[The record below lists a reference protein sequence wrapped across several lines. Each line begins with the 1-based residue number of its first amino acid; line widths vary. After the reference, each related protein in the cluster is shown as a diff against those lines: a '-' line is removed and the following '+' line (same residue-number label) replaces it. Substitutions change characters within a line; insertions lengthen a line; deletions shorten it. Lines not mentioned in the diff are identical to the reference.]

1 MSFSPFSSVV
11 MGFSGFVTSAG
22 RRFLAGAALSGLALG
37 VLTGCGA
44 GGSPVLPGNDD
55 KVTLQGKV
63 KGGQQPIS
71 GSTIQ
76 LYAVGTTGDGTAS
89 TPLLTTTVVTGA
101 AGEFS
106 ITGDYTCPSI
116 TSEVYLIAKGGNPGL
131 AAGTNNTALALMA
144 ALGPCG
150 NLTSAT
156 HIIINE
162 ATTVGSVWPLT
173 PFMNSYL
180 AVGSSV
186 ANAQTLSA
194 DFLEINK
201 FINTDGGASPGPT
214 LPAGF
219 GAPVNALYS
228 MANILASCA
237 NSPGGVAADGS
248 ACGNLFALA
257 TPGGGIA
264 PTNIVDAALNISKNP
279 FQNVAGL
286 YNLSSAS
293 VPFQPTLPAVP
304 ADWTL
309 KILPK
314 IMLQLPSSLVGTGS
328 TQATTFTLGQAA
340 PAGGLAVS
348 LSSSATG
355 FVTVSPATVNVAA
368 GASSGA
374 FSYSGLANGPAN
386 LIASATGYITD
397 TELVTATDSLIS
409 LGAIPVVA
417 PGQSVSLPLSLGVAA
432 PVGGVTVN
440 FTSGNTGIATISPAN
455 VFIAAGLKV
464 PTANP
469 QVTGVTVGTTAI
481 NASAAGYA
489 PGTRAAVVSV
499 TASLPTTVGTPV
511 ALPTN
516 ATLTISAPAPVAGI
530 TFTLTTDNT
539 AIATVPTTITVA
551 AGTTTAQIP
560 VTGVAVGTTT
570 LRANSTG
577 ITETTSAVTVVSGIT
592 TSGDVVTGA
601 GVEVSPYVYL
611 PLTPSNPTTVTVT
624 SNNTAVAKVTQSATA
639 VGAGTTT
646 FTNVT
651 STGALSFYVQG
662 VTTGSTTVTISSP
675 GYNDATL
682 KVTVDPAGF
691 VIYSPGNFTT
701 TSFSADTSISLRAA
715 ILNPGTLTVLGY
727 GLVSPAVAP
736 LNVTFTSATTTVGTL
751 TSPVIFNGGDGFQS
765 SAFHPVGPG
774 TSVLGLTTPGGF
786 TTPTPSTTQSITATV
801 TAPPINTA
809 GDVVSGVGLEQS
821 SYLYLSQTPPTPTL
835 VTITSSNPA
844 VALVSTSATV
854 VGGTTTTFTNVTST
868 GALNFYVQGVSV
880 GTTTLTYSAP
890 GYSNSTVNVTINPAG
905 FVIYNPGS
913 FTTTSLSPNT
923 AIALRGAI
931 LNPGT
936 LAVIG
941 YAQTSPA
948 VAPLNVT
955 FTSGTTTVGTLTSPV
970 VFSGG
975 DSLVSSSFHPVGAG
989 TTVLSV
995 TQPSGFSVPT
1005 LAGSQQITVT
1015 VTAPP
1020 IATGGDVVTGVN
1032 MQGTTYVYLSQ
1043 TPTVAT
1049 TITVTSSV
1057 PAVATISTSATVAGS
1072 PSTTFPNVVNQSAMS
1087 LYVQGQT
1094 VGTSVLTISAP
1105 GYATTTLNV
1114 TVDPAGFVIYSPGS
1128 FSTTTFSAAT
1138 GISIRA
1144 AVLNPSTLAVIGYGL
1159 LNPGIS
1165 TVNVPLT
1172 SGTPTVG
1179 SVVTSPVAFNGGDY
1193 LLSTNFQP
1201 IAAGTTTLTLGS
1213 VSGFSTPSTA
1223 SSQQIT
1229 VTVTAP
1235 PIATGGDVTTGV
1247 NMQQSNYV
1255 YLSVAPPS
1263 AVTVTVTSNNPA
1275 IATISKSATVVG
1287 TTTLTYAGVT
1297 NGNTLSL
1304 SVQGLALGTT
1314 TLTVSAPGYSN
1325 STINVTVDPAG
1336 FVIYSPQ
1343 SFSTTTFSPPTSIG
1357 VRPAVLSPGVLTVI
1371 AYGAINPGI
1380 GSVSVPFAS
1389 GTPGTGTIASP
1400 VLFNAGDSLV
1410 SANFQPVGAGTTMLT
1425 LGSVAGFS
1433 MPSSAATQQ
1442 ITATVTAPPI
1452 ATGGDVATGL
1462 NLEVTNY
1469 VYLSV
1474 APPSAVN
1481 VTVTSNNPAIA
1492 VLSKSGTTT
1501 GSATL
1506 TYAGMTTGN
1515 ALNFYVQGLATGT
1528 TTLTISAPGYSNAT
1542 INVAVDPSGFVIY
1555 NLGNFSTTTFSTA
1568 TSITVRPAVLSPGIL
1583 TVIGYASLNPGL
1595 GAVNVPIAS
1604 GTPGTGTVTS
1614 PAVFNGG
1621 DLTQTV
1627 SFQPV
1632 AAGTTTLTLGA
1643 VAGFSTPSA
1652 AATQQITAT
1661 VTAPPIVSGGDVTTG
1676 ANLQLSEY
1684 VYLSVTPPS
1693 AVTVTVTSNNPA
1705 VAVVSKSMTAAG
1717 GSAISFT
1724 GIGSTT
1730 TLNFFVQGLTTGST
1744 TLTVTA
1750 PGYANQTIN
1759 VTVDPAGFV
1768 LSNPGNFST
1777 TVGAANT
1784 TVTIRP
1790 AVLSPGILTVLGYA
1804 NLNPGIGAVSVPVGS
1819 TNLFI
1824 GTITTS
1830 PVIFNAG
1837 DTSQTTAFHPV
1848 AAGSV
1853 DIDIVSQP
1861 AGFTT
1866 PSQPVTQQLV
1876 VTVN

>member
-1 MSFSPFSSVV
+1 MFSSPLLSDG
-11 MGFSGFVTSAG
+11 MRFSGLMTSYARRALAAG
-22 RRFLAGAALSGLALG
+22 IVSGMALAL
-37 VLTGCGA
+37 LTGCGA
-44 GGSPVLPGNDD
+44 GGLPVLPGNGE
-55 KVTLQGKV
+55 KVTLEGKV

-71 GSTIQ
+71 GANIQ
-76 LYAVGTTGDGTAS
+76 LYAVGTTGDATPS
-89 TPLLTTTVVTGA
+89 TPLLTTTVTTGA
-101 AGEFS
+101 SGEFS
-106 ITGDYTCPSI
+106 ITGTYTCPSI

-131 AAGTNNTALALMA
+131 APGTNNTALTLMA

-150 NLTSAT
+150 NLTSST

-173 PFMNSYL
+173 PFMSTYL

-186 ANAQTLSA
+186 ANAGPLST
-194 DFLEINK
+194 DFQEINK
-201 FINTDGGASPGPT
+201 FINTDGGSSPGPT

-219 GAPVNALYS
+219 GAPVSALYS
-228 MANILASCA
+228 MSNILASCA
-237 NSPGGVAADGS
+237 NSVGGVAGDGS
-248 ACGNLFALA
+248 ACGKLFTLA
-257 TPGGGIA
+257 TPVGGSA
-264 PTNIVDAALNISKNP
+264 PTNLVDAALDISKNP
-279 FQNVAGL
+279 FQNVVGL

-293 VPFQPTLPAVP
+293 VPFQPTLSAAP

-314 IMLQLPSSLVGTGS
+314 IMLQLPSSLVGTAS

-368 GASSGA
+368 GATSGA
-374 FSYSGLANGPAN
+374 FSYTGIANGPAN
-386 LIASATGYITD
+386 LIASATGYVTD
-397 TELVTATDSLIS
+397 TQLVTSTDSLIS

-432 PVGGVTVN
+432 PAGGVTVN
-440 FTSGNTGIATISPAN
+440 FTSVNTGIATISPTS

-481 NASAAGYA
+481 NASATGYA
-489 PGTRAAVVSV
+489 PGTRSAVVSV

-516 ATLTISAPAPVAGI
+516 ATLTISAPAPAGGI

-551 AGTTTAQIP
+551 AGTTTVQIP
-560 VTGVAVGTTT
+560 VTGVAVGTTM
-570 LRANSTG
+570 LRANSAG
-577 ITETTSAVTVVSGIT
+577 ITETTSAVTVVSGIIT
-592 TSGDVVTGA
+592 GGDVISGA
-601 GVEVSPYVYL
+601 GLEVTAYVYL

-624 SNNTAVAKVTQSATA
+624 SNNVAVAKVTQSATA
-639 VGAGTTT
+639 VGTGTTT

-651 STGALSFYVQG
+651 STGSLSFSVQG
-662 VTTGSTTVTISSP
+662 VITGSTTLTISSP
-675 GYNDATL
+675 GYNNATVN
-682 KVTVDPAGF
+682 VTVDPAGF
-691 VIYSPGNFTT
+691 VVYTPGSFTT
-701 TSFSADTSISLRAA
+701 TSFSTDTSISLRAT
-715 ILNPGTLTVLGY
+715 ILNPATSTVVGY

-736 LNVTFTSATTTVGTL
+736 LNVTFTSGTTTVGTL

-774 TSVLGLTTPGGF
+774 TSVLGLTTPSGF
-786 TTPTPSTTQSITATV
+786 TTPATTQSITATV
-801 TAPPINTA
+801 TAPPVSTG
-809 GDVVSGVGLEQS
+809 GDVTGGVGLEQS
-821 SYLYLSQTPPTPTL
+821 TYVYLSQIPPTPTL
-835 VTITSSNPA
+835 VTITSSAPG
-844 VALVSTSATV
+844 VALVSTNATA
-854 VGGTTTTFTNVTST
+854 VGGTTATFTNVTST
-868 GALNFYVQGVSV
+868 GTLTYYVQGITA
-880 GTTTLTYSAP
+880 GTTTLTLSAP
-890 GYSNSTVNVTINPAG
+890 GYSNATVNVTVDPAG
-905 FVIYNPGS
+905 FMLYSPGS
-913 FTTTSLSPNT
+913 FSTTSLSANT
-923 AIALRGAI
+923 TISLRGAI

-936 LAVIG
+936 LSVIG
-941 YAQTSPA
+941 YAPVSPT
-948 VAPLNVT
+948 VAPVNVT
-955 FTSGTTTVGTLTSPV
+955 FTSATTTVGTLTSPV

-975 DSLVSSSFHPVGAG
+975 DNVLTSSFHPVGAG
-989 TTVLSV
+989 TSVLSV
-995 TQPSGFSVPT
+995 TQPLGFSVPSQVNT
-1005 LAGSQQITVT
+1005 QQITAT

-1020 IATGGDVVTGVN
+1020 INTGGDVVSGVN
-1032 MQGTTYVYLSQ
+1032 MQGSSYVYLSQ

-1057 PAVATISTSATVAGS
+1057 PAVATVSTSASVAGS
-1072 PSTTFPNVVNQSAMS
+1072 PSTTFPNVVNQSAMN

-1105 GYATTTLNV
+1105 GYANATVNV

-1128 FSTTTFSAAT
+1128 FTTTTFSAAT
-1138 GISIRA
+1138 GISIRP
-1144 AVLNPSTLAVIGYGL
+1144 AVLNPSSLTVIGYGL

-1165 TVNVPLT
+1165 TVNVSLT

-1179 SVVTSPVAFNGGDY
+1179 SVVTSPVAFNGGDN
-1193 LLSTNFQP
+1193 LLSTSFQP
-1201 IAAGTTTLTLGS
+1201 VAAGTTTLTLSS
-1213 VSGFSTPSTA
+1213 VIGFSTPSTA

-1247 NMQQSNYV
+1247 NMQQSVYV
-1255 YLSVAPPS
+1255 FLSVPPPS
-1263 AVTVTVTSNNPA
+1263 AVTLTVTSNNPA

-1297 NGNTLSL
+1297 NGSALSL
-1304 SVQGLALGTT
+1304 SLQGLALGTT

-1343 SFSTTTFSPPTSIG
+1343 SFSTTTFSAPTSIG

-1371 AYGAINPGI
+1371 GYGAVNPGI

-1389 GTPGTGTIASP
+1389 GTPGTGTITSP

-1410 SANFQPVGAGTTMLT
+1410 SANFQPVGAGTTTLT
-1425 LGSVAGFS
+1425 LGNVAGFS
-1433 MPSSAATQQ
+1433 VPSAAATQQ
-1442 ITATVTAPPI
+1442 ITATVTAPTI
-1452 ATGGDVATGL
+1452 VISGNVATGL
-1462 NLEVTNY
+1462 NLEVASY
-1469 VYLSV
+1469 VYL
-1474 APPSAVN
+1474 AATPPSAVN
-1481 VTVTSNNPAIA
+1481 VNVTSNNPSIA
-1492 VLSKSGTTT
+1492 VLSKSATTT

-1506 TYAGMTTGN
+1506 VYAGITNTS
-1515 ALNFYVQGLATGT
+1515 ALSFYVQGLATGT

-1568 TSITVRPAVLSPGIL
+1568 TSINVRPVVLNPGIL
-1583 TVIGYASLNPGL
+1583 TVLDYAYLNPGI
-1595 GAVNVPIAS
+1595 GAVNLPITS
-1604 GTPGTGTVTS
+1604 GTPGTGTITS

-1632 AAGTTTLTLGA
+1632 TAGTTTLTLGA
-1643 VAGFSTPSA
+1643 VGGFSTPSLPS
-1652 AATQQITAT
+1652 TQQITAT
-1661 VTAPPIVSGGDVTTG
+1661 VSAPPISSGGDVTTG
-1676 ANLQLSEY
+1676 ANLQLSDY
-1684 VYLSVTPPS
+1684 VYLSVAPPS
-1693 AVTVTVTSNNPA
+1693 AVTVTLTSNNPA
-1705 VAVVSKSMTAAG
+1705 VAVVSKSMTVAG
-1717 GSAISFT
+1717 GAAISFT
-1724 GIGSTT
+1724 GIVNTT
-1730 TLNFFVQGLTTGST
+1730 TLNFFVQGLATGST
-1744 TLTVTA
+1744 TLSVTA
-1750 PGYANQTIN
+1750 AGYATQTIN

-1768 LSNPGNFST
+1768 IYSPGNFST
-1777 TVGAANT
+1777 NVGAANT
-1784 TVTIRP
+1784 VVSIRP
-1790 AVLSPGILTVLGYA
+1790 AILSPGILTVIEYG

-1837 DTSQTTAFHPV
+1837 DTTQTTAFHAV
-1848 AAGSV
+1848 ATGSV